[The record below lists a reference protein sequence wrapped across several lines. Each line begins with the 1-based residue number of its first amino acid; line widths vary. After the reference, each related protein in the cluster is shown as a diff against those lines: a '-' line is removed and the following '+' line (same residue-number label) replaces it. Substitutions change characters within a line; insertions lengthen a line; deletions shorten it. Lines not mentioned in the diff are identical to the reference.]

1 MELAKF
7 FTSLLWGSIL
17 VMPLMILVSK
27 EVEGFEKMDMYLWIP
42 IILAVLSLAI
52 KSILEKKNN
61 RRPDDQLNRKL

>member
-17 VMPLMILVSK
+17 VMPIMILAAK
-27 EVEGFEKMDMYLWIP
+27 EVEGFEKMDRYIWIP
-42 IILAVLSLAI
+42 IILAVLSLTM

-61 RRPDDQLNRKL
+61 RFPDDHLKPKL